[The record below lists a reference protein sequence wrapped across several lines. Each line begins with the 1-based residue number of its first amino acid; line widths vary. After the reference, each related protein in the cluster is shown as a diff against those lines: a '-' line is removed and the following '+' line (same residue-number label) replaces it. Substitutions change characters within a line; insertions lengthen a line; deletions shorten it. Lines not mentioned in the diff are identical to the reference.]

1 MSPSS
6 EPISNLQAVLAS
18 GRFAVTSEAGP
29 PRGADA
35 EVMRRKKALLDGA
48 VDACNVTDNQTAVV
62 RMSSVA
68 ACRLIYELGME
79 PVLQM
84 VCRDRNR
91 IAMQSDLLG
100 AYALGIR
107 NVLALS
113 GDHQTFGDHRTAK
126 NVYDIDSIQ
135 LLQLIRRMGDEHR
148 FAGGEEVEGPF
159 RMFVGAAWNPFAEP
173 RAIRV
178 PRLAKKIKAGAQ
190 FVQTQCIYNLDYF
203 EEVMEKTRNRGL
215 HHKCHIMGGVT
226 PLRSLKMAQ
235 YMATNVAG
243 MDIPDAVLKR
253 LQGVPKEVKGGQKQE
268 GIKIAIETLQR
279 LRRIEGVAGAHIMAI
294 EWEDLVP
301 TLVKEAGLFPR
312 PTPGRVAA

>member
-1 MSPSS
+1 MS
-6 EPISNLQAVLAS
+6 EPISNLQAVFQA
-18 GRFAVTSEAGP
+18 GQFAVTSEAGP
-29 PRGADA
+29 PRGADV
-35 EVMRRKKALLDGA
+35 EVMKKKKGFLEGY
-48 VDACNVTDNQTAVV
+48 VDACNVTDNQTSVV

-68 ACRLIYELGME
+68 ACRLIYEMGME

-113 GDHQTFGDHRTAK
+113 GDHQTFGDHKTAK

-135 LLQLIRRMGDEHR
+135 LVQLIRRMSEEKK
-148 FAGGEEVEGPF
+148 FAGGDSIEGDF
-159 RMFVGAAWNPFAEP
+159 EMFVGAAWNPFGDP

-178 PRLAKKIKAGAQ
+178 SRLAKKIKAGAR
-190 FVQTQCIYNLDYF
+190 FVQTQCIYNLEYF
-203 EEVMEKTRNRGL
+203 EEVMDKVRKRGL
-215 HHKCHIMGGVT
+215 HEQCYIMGGVT

-235 YMATNVAG
+235 YMATKVAG
-243 MDIPDAVLKR
+243 MDIPDSVLNR
-253 LQGVPKEVKGGQKQE
+253 LKNVPKEIKGGQKQE
-268 GIKIAIETLQR
+268 GIKIAIETMQR
-279 LRRIEGVAGAHIMAI
+279 LREIPGVAGAHIMAI

-301 TLVKEAGLFPR
+301 TLVTEAGLHPR
-312 PTPGRVAA
+312 PVVAHQAA

>member
-1 MSPSS
+1 MSPANA
-6 EPISNLQAVLAS
+6 PISHLQAVLAS
-18 GRFAVTSEAGP
+18 GQFAVTSEAGP

-48 VDACNVTDNQTAVV
+48 VDACNVTDNQTSVV

-68 ACRLIYELGME
+68 ACRIVHELGME

-91 IAMQSDLLG
+91 IALQSDLLG

-113 GDHQTFGDHRTAK
+113 GDHQSFGDHRSAK
-126 NVYDIDSIQ
+126 NVFDIDSIQ
-135 LLQLIRRMGDEHR
+135 LVQLIRRMGEER
-148 FAGGEEVEGPF
+148 KFAGGDPLEGEF

-178 PRLAKKIKAGAQ
+178 ARLAKKVKAGAQ
-190 FVQTQCIYNLDYF
+190 FVQTQCIYNLEYF
-203 EEVMEKTRNRGL
+203 EEVMDKVRGRGL
-215 HHKCHIMGGVT
+215 HEQVHILGGVT
-226 PLRSLKMAQ
+226 PLRSLKMAK
-235 YMATNVAG
+235 YMATQVAG
-243 MDIPDAVLKR
+243 MDIPDAVLAR
-253 LQGVPKEVKGGQKQE
+253 LAAVPKEVKGGQKAE
-268 GIKIAIETLQR
+268 GIRIAIETLRRLQR
-279 LRRIEGVAGAHIMAI
+279 IPGVAGAHIMAI

-301 TLVKEAGLFPR
+301 TLVKEAGLHPR
-312 PTPGRVAA
+312 PGRIAA